1 MQDKKQSPPQPAPR
15 AKLIVLA
22 LAAALLGGWAMFAEM
37 KTTDHAGPPLRIY
50 GPGGPYLP
58 MRECAEAF
66 SREFSIPAEVVKG
79 QPDQIAGR
87 AATDGDVY
95 YGGAPY
101 MMEDFILDYPGVV
114 DAATVRQLF
123 PRRIGII
130 VRRGNPKG
138 VRGTAD
144 LSRPGISIL
153 DVGLENMEAFRG
165 DAPGGT
171 KNVGLHVVSGEEGFA
186 AWTAHPELD
195 AWVTYRSWFVRLGDG
210 EEFMPIEGPEG
221 LRATPAALT
230 TRTKRPGDATAFLD
244 FLGTDAARRIFQKHG
259 WE

>member
-1 MQDKKQSPPQPAPR
+1 MQDKKQSAPQPASR

-22 LAAALLGGWAMFAEM
+22 LAVALMGGWAMFVEM
-37 KTTDHAGPPLRIY
+37 KTKDNAGPLLLVY

-58 MRECAEAF
+58 MRECAEVF
-66 SREFSIPAEVVKG
+66 SREFSIPVQVMKG

-87 AATDGDVY
+87 VATDGDVY

-101 MMEDFILDYPGVV
+101 MMEDFIRDYPGVV

-138 VRGTAD
+138 IRGTAD
-144 LSRPGISIL
+144 LSRTGVSIL
-153 DVGLENMEAFRG
+153 DVGLENMETFRG

-171 KNVGLHVVSGEEGFA
+171 KNVGLHVTSGEEGFA
-186 AWTAHPELD
+186 AWTAHPGLD
-195 AWVTYRSWFVRLGDG
+195 AWVTYRSWFVRLMDG
-210 EEFMPIEGPEG
+210 EEFVSIDGPGG
-221 LRATPAALT
+221 LRGTPVALT
-230 TRTKRPGDATAFLD
+230 CRTAYPVEARAFLD
-244 FLGTDAARRIFQKHG
+244 FLRTDTARRIFQKHG

>member
-1 MQDKKQSPPQPAPR
+1 MEDIKQFPQQPAPR

-22 LAAALLGGWAMFAEM
+22 LAVALLGGWAMFAEM
-37 KTTDHAGPPLRIY
+37 KTKDHAGPPLLVY

-66 SREFSIPAEVVKG
+66 SREFSIPVQVVKG
-79 QPDQIAGR
+79 QPDQIAER
-87 AATDGDVY
+87 VATDGDVY

-101 MMEDFILDYPGVV
+101 MMEDFIRDYPGVV

-138 VRGTAD
+138 ILGTAD
-144 LSRPGISIL
+144 LSRPGVAIL

-171 KNVGLHVVSGEEGFA
+171 KNVGLHVTSGEEGFA

-195 AWVTYRSWFVRLGDG
+195 AWVTYRSWFVRLTDG
-210 EEFMPIEGPEG
+210 EAFVPIDGPGG
-221 LRATPAALT
+221 LRGTPVALT
-230 TRTKRPGDATAFLD
+230 SRTRRPHEARAFLD
-244 FLGTDAARRIFQKHG
+244 YLSTDAARRIFQTYG